1 MCVALTSFTDQSN
14 GDELTF
20 HKGDVITLDPFE
32 YQNTGDEEWY
42 QGTYQNSTGVFPRNF
57 VRISTIAVGDSKKNK
72 SKNHSKK
79 RTKKINF
86 TTPSSAVPVNATNA
100 TNATNANNANNATI
114 DANSMQHNLAGDT
127 FDASQDETITG
138 AKSILARLQQEMF
151 DFERDVVDKDSEE
164 QHLII
169 ESKRL
174 SMERHRLEEM
184 EGRAGEEAI
193 ARLEAVEEE
202 RAYLRE
208 RMMEQRIKL
217 QEEEEKYVNELKTV
231 EEERRK
237 VQARAME
244 LENEDD
250 DREDERE
257 LLELAREEV
266 ALEEERLAFKKEQ
279 REQEY
284 VQLNQTRQKLE
295 QEALQFQ
302 TEKQTH
308 ERSVQQLE
316 DERRKAEAYVQTN
329 IKVVQVALVVIIV
342 ILFLCTNLMMLFSI
356 STTLYFSISTT
367 LYCCI
372 FFFFCTF
379 FFIIFFYFFLDI
391 VVKWN
396 GRIKF

>member
-86 TTPSSAVPVNATNA
+86 TTPSSAVPVNA

-356 STTLYFSISTT
+356 STTFYFSISTT

-372 FFFFCTF
+372 FFFLYFFFYSF
-379 FFIIFFYFFLDI
+379 FFISF
-391 VVKWN
+391 
-396 GRIKF
+396 

>member
-100 TNATNANNANNATI
+100 TNANNANNVTI
-114 DANSMQHNLAGDT
+114 DAHSMQQNLAGDT

-237 VQARAME
+237 VQERAME

-367 LYCCI
+367 LYCLYL
-372 FFFFCTF
+372 FFFLYFFFYSF
-379 FFIIFFYFFLDI
+379 FFISF
-391 VVKWN
+391 
-396 GRIKF
+396 

>member
-72 SKNHSKK
+72 SKNQSKK

-100 TNATNANNANNATI
+100 NNANNVTI

-237 VQARAME
+237 VQERAME

-356 STTLYFSISTT
+356 STTFYFSISTT

-372 FFFFCTF
+372 FFFFVLF
-379 FFIIFFYFFLDI
+379 FLLFFFYFFLDI

>member
-86 TTPSSAVPVNATNA
+86 TTPSSAVPVNATN
-100 TNATNANNANNATI
+100 TTNANNANNANNVTI
-114 DANSMQHNLAGDT
+114 DDANSMQHNLAGDT

-237 VQARAME
+237 VQERAME

-329 IKVVQVALVVIIV
+329 KKLFKWHFFVIIV

-367 LYCCI
+367 LYCLYL
-372 FFFFCTF
+372 FFFLYFFFYSF
-379 FFIIFFYFFLDI
+379 FFISF
-391 VVKWN
+391 
-396 GRIKF
+396 

>member
-100 TNATNANNANNATI
+100 TNANNANNANNVTI
-114 DANSMQHNLAGDT
+114 DDANSMQHNLAGDT

-237 VQARAME
+237 VQERAME

-367 LYCCI
+367 LYCLYL
-372 FFFFCTF
+372 FFFLYFFFYSF
-379 FFIIFFYFFLDI
+379 FFISF
-391 VVKWN
+391 
-396 GRIKF
+396 